1 MIIKFIGFEPDYLSY
16 LEDADVE
23 FRIRTIFKDKR
34 GMSNDTLTL
43 VESLFAPI
51 KVSVQYAF
59 VPLNKDP
66 YGMGYK
72 YMHVRKLGEKG
83 KVA

>member
-1 MIIKFIGFEPDYLSY
+1 MIIKFIGFDLDYLSY

-23 FRIRTIFKDKR
+23 FRIRAMFKDKR
-34 GMSNDTLTL
+34 VMSKDTLAL
-43 VESLFAPI
+43 VESMFAPI

-72 YMHVRKLGEKG
+72 YMHIRNEKG
-83 KVA
+83 GVA